1 MKNKF
6 SLLGCWSAYA
16 CLLFSLSCG
25 GGGSNSTGGAAPGI
39 SEDFSSLSYP
49 QATAKYLQT
58 GQGAPA
64 TTKAF
69 SEAHNAFLTLK
80 PDNAANVGE
89 LQTAL
94 TNYSTALSSFGKL
107 VSDLSALDDIVLGNA
122 PSGQTVAET
131 PPELF
136 QQIGS
141 LGVDAIVDDVNSL
154 AQKLADKKAACEA
167 LFRQVPSLPTTPA
180 DFEKLE
186 RARQCVKEAQEFAV
200 QAGFDA
206 AVVNVGGGVVGGAA
220 GAAGVIYFGGT
231 VLSGGG
237 LLVIGVVGFIGSKV
251 ASYIFTSCTGSS
263 SNLVRPEAETLSSG
277 FSSCAVSSAKG
288 VTGQSLP
295 LKAIGTGALQV
306 FVEGCAPV
314 GFGNIT
320 IADGQAVAINIE
332 CEPADDNVKKDDV
345 TGASQN
351 SSATMG
357 EPAPGTCAEV
367 VNIGVTTTP
376 SDPGPFDNVSV
387 TVATLAPA
395 AGCSLRYAVAG
406 TDGYSAANTLTTDA
420 AGQATFGIPAAKR
433 EGVVDTVV
441 VTEATFGLSTTITYT
456 F

>member
-6 SLLGCWSAYA
+6 SLLGCWCAYA
-16 CLLFSLSCG
+16 CLLISLSCG
-25 GGGSNSTGGAAPGI
+25 GGGGNSAGAPAPGI

-58 GQGAPA
+58 GQGAPE

-69 SEAHNAFLTLK
+69 AESHNAFLTFK
-80 PDNAANVGE
+80 PDNVSNVSE
-89 LQTAL
+89 LETVL
-94 TNYSTALSSFGKL
+94 TNYSNTLSSFSKL
-107 VSDLSALDDIVLGNA
+107 TSDLSVLDDIVLGNV
-122 PSGQTVAET
+122 PSAQASPET
-131 PPELF
+131 PQELF
-136 QQIGS
+136 QIGTI
-141 LGVDAIVDDVNSL
+141 GVDDLVDDVNSL
-154 AQKLADKKAACEA
+154 ANKLAEKKAACEA

-186 RARQCVKEAQEFAV
+186 RAKQCVKEAQEFAV

-220 GAAGVIYFGGT
+220 GAAGVLYFGGT
-231 VLSGGG
+231 LLSGGG

-251 ASYIFTSCTGSS
+251 ASYIFTSCTDSP

-277 FSSCAVSSAKG
+277 FSSCAVSAAKG

-295 LKAIGTGALQV
+295 IKAIGTGSLQV

-320 IADGQAVAINIE
+320 IVDGQAVAVNVN
-332 CEPADDNVKKDDV
+332 CEPSDDNVDKNDV
-345 TGASQN
+345 INASQN
-351 SSATMG
+351 STATMG

-367 VNIGVTTTP
+367 VNIGVTTVP
-376 SDPGPFDNVSV
+376 SDPGPNDNVTV

-395 AGCSLRYAVAG
+395 SGCTLNYTVSG
-406 TDGYSAANTLTTDA
+406 TDGYSASSSLTTNT
-420 AGQATFGIPAAKR
+420 AGQASFGIPAAKR

-441 VTEATFGLSTTITYT
+441 VTESTFGLSTTITYT